1 MVVRRVRTIRG
12 WSRCVLPPTQRTRI
26 SPPAGLPPRV
36 STRRWLA
43 SSGTLRLSAQHRG
56 RARRRFSTSPI
67 VILLSS
73 SPLTV
78 VCRRRRLLVLRH
90 GICRRQITVKTTSG
104 LSDPRTDR
112 LFIGIEATDS
122 GRLGTEIQHFGFQLP
137 NKHHIQALADFVGQ
151 PVNLPMALGPGRTVT
166 MRYNPDKL
174 RAALAS
180 QGISGENVRP
190 YVVTG
195 AWARRGCGDSPW

>member
-1 MVVRRVRTIRG
+1 MRVAADAAYKDLAAGRITAESFNKAMARIERDVEAERTA
-12 WSRCVLPPTQRTRI
+12 SRSRAEALQYVANSDSAEQFSANGGVQTKAAAGVAKRNLSPTDH
-26 SPPAGLPPRV
+26 SE
-36 STRRWLA
+36 
-43 SSGTLRLSAQHRG
+43 
-56 RARRRFSTSPI
+56 
-67 VILLSS
+67 
-73 SPLTV
+73 
-78 VCRRRRLLVLRH
+78 
-90 GICRRQITVKTTSG
+90 TTSG
-104 LSDPRTDR
+104 LSGPPTDR

-137 NKHHIQALADFVGQ
+137 DKHHIRALADFVGQ

-166 MRYNPDKL
+166 MRYNLDEQ

-195 AWARRGCGDSPW
+195 HGLVEGAVIHLGDWLADLT